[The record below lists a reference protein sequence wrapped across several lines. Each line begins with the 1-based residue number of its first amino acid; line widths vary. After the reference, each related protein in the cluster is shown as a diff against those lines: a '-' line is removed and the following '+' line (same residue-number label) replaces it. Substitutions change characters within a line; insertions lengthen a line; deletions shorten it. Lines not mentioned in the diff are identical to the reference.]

1 MIATKDTFFY
11 FLVAAAAIW
20 LIYQLSPV
28 LSPFLVSAFL
38 AYLGDPLVDRL
49 EARRC
54 PRGLA
59 VALLY
64 LVMAL
69 VLALAVLF
77 LVPLLNHQVVI
88 LVGKIPALIS
98 FAQSHLV
105 AKINALGGDL
115 PALNIES
122 VRQAVMAHWQ
132 QVGNVAGNVLGEVSR
147 SGLAIA
153 TFLAYLLLVPVV
165 TFYLLRDWDHLMA
178 HCRRLLPRRAEATIM
193 TLIQECDRVL
203 AEFLRGQLL
212 VMLSLGTIYT
222 CGLWLIGL
230 DLSLLIGMGAGL
242 LSFIPYLG
250 CASGIVAAGI
260 AAYAQFHD
268 VTHLLMVLAVFGA
281 GQTLDGVYLSPNLV
295 GERIGLHPVAV
306 IFAVMAGGQL
316 FGFFGVLLALPVSA
330 MIVVLARHGLA
341 YYYGSG
347 LYGAAAEAAEGEAKA
362 AEAAA
367 AIAAEGG
374 PGP

>member
-1 MIATKDTFFY
+1 VIATKDTFFY